1 MKRFIFFMFSLFG
14 LLAVNAQID
23 FDETKEYY
31 IKSIYNNGWIGRG
44 AQHNATPQIYCVT
57 TGAVDYDGWWIIK
70 KTTDGTS
77 YTIQNSQSGEY
88 LVFDAVTYNSTN
100 KYLMLSTDGT
110 SDEAKWTFDYYSSQN
125 ALRVISVA
133 DNEYVFNLRTSG
145 TPNLLGCYRNVNSAS
160 NNELFQFIDK
170 DGNQVPTTEVKP
182 DDPDPITGSFS
193 EYVDSLQLDNKN
205 LVYNKSSETFMMS
218 LSESLRGGKDY
229 KPTVSFK
236 QIRNGNIRIRIGN
249 NYAGNGEE
257 LSIPAVTCAS
267 PYNIAVELNG
277 EIVASTTLSFTFLPI
292 VQMNVASCNGSYYT
306 NGTFHLLDPDRLFDD
321 SLYIAKF
328 KYRGATAQGYE
339 KKAYNVK
346 MIDAAGNKVDR
357 TFLGMREDNNWVL
370 DAMAID
376 KADMRNRVA
385 TDLWNDFSHEPYHQ
399 PFEKKKVSTGTHG
412 RFVEVFLNGEY
423 RGIYCFTE
431 KVDRKQLHLES
442 LDTDIFTEEQTIRG
456 TLYKTTSWGYEV
468 FMGHETDRSNFPR
481 RAPSSYNNK
490 STSWCYYEGKYPDVE
505 DGEPFDY
512 GPIWRAVNIVAA
524 GSDEQFVDSF
534 EYYFDKPVIDDY
546 YLFLEL
552 ILATDNHGKNMFY
565 YCYDTNPSAKKLAK
579 GFTEKDKVGIA
590 VWDLDGTWGRR
601 WDGGNSYTS
610 NPETDFETFISSY
623 EHGQLTYFTR
633 LRNISYFNWE
643 ETLASRYCQ
652 VRRTWFNPDSLCK
665 RFTDYYSLFEESGA
679 DTREE
684 DRWYSYH
691 YSVGI
696 GEDVEW
702 TCNWIRNRIAY
713 LDNKYG
719 YAESTGSIT
728 ISASG
733 YNTHF
738 STEAYR
744 VPEGVEAGVV
754 TAVRNDSMNIDFC
767 YQPGSIIPA
776 KAAVIVKG
784 QPGTYNTTIYGSTL
798 HEEMPE
804 TNLLKAYVQSA
815 ITTGGAG
822 YFRFS
827 HSNDSALVGFYAQRS
842 DQGAWQARA
851 GEVYLVTPTKNSA
864 DSVLINHPQKPVI
877 EEVSITI
884 SEGGYTTYFSS
895 NSYTLPAGTEAGIV
909 TAASNTNMTVDYIY
923 KAGDVIPAN
932 TPVIIK
938 GATGNYTIAIIAPE
952 GTAPSPN
959 LLVGS
964 DEPTAVTG
972 DYTYRFDKENSGETI
987 GFYRTDTF
995 TTGAHEAY
1003 LSLSAFSE
1011 ADAYLL
1017 NGGVISGINEIN
1029 EMSKTGIVYDLQGR
1043 IVKKPV
1049 RGGIYLINGKKVI
1062 LK

>member
-1 MKRFIFFMFSLFG
+1 MFSLFG
-14 LLAVNAQID
+14 LLAANAQIE

-31 IKSIYNNGWIGRG
+31 IKSIYNNGWIGLG

-70 KTTDGTS
+70 KTSDGTS

-125 ALRVISVA
+125 ALRVVSVA
-133 DNEYVFNLRTSG
+133 DDDYVFNLRTNG
-145 TPNLLGCYRNVNSAS
+145 TTNLLGCYRNLNSAS

-170 DGNQVPTTEVKP
+170 DGNQVPSKEVKP
-182 DDPDPITGSFS
+182 VDPDPITGDFA
-193 EYVDSLQLDNKN
+193 EYVDSLQLNNKN
-205 LVYNKSSETFMMS
+205 LVYNHSSWSFMMS
-218 LSESLRGGKDY
+218 LPESLRGGKDFTATVKF
-229 KPTVSFK
+229 KPLAKGT
-236 QIRNGNIRIRIGN
+236 IRILIDGQP
-249 NYAGNGEE
+249 AGNGEE
-257 LSIPAVTCAS
+257 ITIPAVTCSS
-267 PYNIAVELNG
+267 PYDIEVEVDG
-277 EIVASTTLSFTFLPI
+277 EVVASSTLSFTFLPI
-292 VQMNVASCNGSYYT
+292 VQINVSSCNGSYYT
-306 NGTFHLLDPDRLFDD
+306 NGTFHLLDPDRQFDD
-321 SLYIAKF
+321 SLYTAKF

-346 MIDAAGNKVDR
+346 MIDADDNKVDR

-399 PFEKKKVSTGTHG
+399 AFEKKKIYTGTHG
-412 RFVEVFLNGEY
+412 RFVELFLNGSY

-431 KVDRKQLHLES
+431 KVDRKQLRLES
-442 LDTDIFTEEQTIRG
+442 LDTDLFTDEETVRG
-456 TLYKTTSWGYEV
+456 TLYKTTGWSYEV
-468 FMGHETDRSNFPR
+468 FMGHESNSSNYPR
-481 RAPSSYNNK
+481 KTPKSYNNY
-490 STSWCYYEGKYPDVE
+490 STSWSYYEGKYPDVE
-505 DGEPFDY
+505 DGETFDY
-512 GPIWRAVNIVAA
+512 GPIWRAVNLVAA
-524 GSDEQFVDSF
+524 GTDEEFVDSF
-534 EYYFDKPVIDDY
+534 AYYFDKPVIDDY

-610 NPETDFETFISSY
+610 NPQTDFETFISRY

-684 DRWYSYH
+684 NQWRSYH
-691 YSVGI
+691 SSVNI
-696 GEDVEW
+696 GSDVNW

-719 YAESTGSIT
+719 YSESTGSIT

-738 STEAYR
+738 STEAYL

-754 TAVRNDSMNIDFC
+754 TAVRNDSMDIDFC
-767 YQPGSIIPA
+767 YPAGSVIPA
-776 KAAVIVKG
+776 RVPVLVKG
-784 QPGTYNTTIYGSTL
+784 QPGTYTTKIYGATL
-798 HEEMPE
+798 HEETPE
-804 TNLLKAYVQSA
+804 KNLLKAYVQSA

-827 HSNDSALVGFYAQRS
+827 HSDDSTLVGFYAQRS

-909 TAASNTNMTVDYIY
+909 TAASNTSMTVDYRY
-923 KAGDVIPAN
+923 KAGDIIPAN

-938 GATGNYTIAIIAPE
+938 GAAGDYTIAIIAPE
-952 GTAPSPN
+952 GTSPSPN
-959 LLVGS
+959 LLAGS

-1011 ADAYLL
+1011 ANAYLL

-1029 EMSKTGIVYDLQGR
+1029 EINKTGIVYDLQGR